1 LIRTWTTT
9 DASRHDGAQLET
21 LIDKRNT
28 ASDLWAD
35 TAYRSA
41 KNEAMLEKNGLRSQ
55 IHRKKP
61 QGKPM
66 PEAIAK
72 ANGKK
77 SKVRA
82 FIEHVFAREKGPMG
96 LVIRTIGLARAKVK
110 IGLANLTYNM
120 KRAVWLT
127 TRAAQ

>member
-1 LIRTWTTT
+1 MGC
-9 DASRHDGAQLET
+9 DGCLPPRRAQLPN
-21 LIDKRNT
+21 LVDKTNA
-28 ASDLWAD
+28 ASDVWAD

-41 KNEAMLEKNGLRSQ
+41 KNEKQ

-66 PEAIAK
+66 PEAVAR

-82 FIEHVFAREKGPMG
+82 YVEHVFAH
-96 LVIRTIGLARAKVK
+96 
-110 IGLANLTYNM
+110 
-120 KRAVWLT
+120 KRARWILSFEQSVSPEP
-127 TRAAQ
+127 R